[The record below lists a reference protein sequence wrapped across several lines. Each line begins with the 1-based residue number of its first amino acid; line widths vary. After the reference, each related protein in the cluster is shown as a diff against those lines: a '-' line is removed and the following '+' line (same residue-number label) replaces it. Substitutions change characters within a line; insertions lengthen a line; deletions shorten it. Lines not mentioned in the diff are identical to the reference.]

1 MRTDAHRKSRYI
13 TLALAFAQ
21 LAVAGDPAANL
32 LGRWRATET
41 SKGSIGAMY
50 EFRSD
55 GTVDFS
61 PGAVVE
67 MPYRVEDNFL
77 IMEGETQGSE
87 RKTTIE
93 FVGIDK
99 SRLKPPTGTA
109 GQARAV
115 ELLRQGTAPYPH
127 NPIVGEWIEHRE
139 MEGRQLEAH
148 WLFSG
153 GGKVLLL
160 IPFVTSHGHFS
171 IRGSAIHMEFLPPS
185 ALAQTPMSGT
195 FEVSKDVLVLKLP
208 KRTESGERIGEY
220 RYVRY

>member
-1 MRTDAHRKSRYI
+1 MRTDARRKSRYI
-13 TLALAFAQ
+13 TLALACVQ

-41 SKGSIGAMY
+41 SKGGIGAMY
-50 EFRSD
+50 EFRAD

-67 MPYRVEDNFL
+67 MPYRVEDNLL
-77 IMEGETQGSE
+77 IMAGETQGSE
-87 RKTTIE
+87 QKTPIE
-93 FVGIDK
+93 FVGTDK
-99 SRLKPPTGTA
+99 FRLKPPTGA
-109 GQARAV
+109 PGQARAV
-115 ELLRQGTAPYPH
+115 ELLRHGTAPDPH

-139 MEGRQLEAH
+139 IGGRQLEAH

-153 GGKVLLL
+153 EGKVLLL

-185 ALAQTPMSGT
+185 ALAQTPANGT
-195 FEVSKDVLVLKLP
+195 FEVSNDVLVLKLP
-208 KRTESGERIGEY
+208 TRTESRERIGEY
-220 RYVRY
+220 RYARY

>member
-1 MRTDAHRKSRYI
+1 MRTDVRRKSRYI
-13 TLALAFAQ
+13 TLALACAQ

-41 SKGSIGAMY
+41 SKGGIGAMY
-50 EFRSD
+50 EFRAD

-77 IMEGETQGSE
+77 IMAGETQGSE
-87 RKTTIE
+87 QKTTIE
-93 FVGIDK
+93 FVGTDK
-99 SRLKPPTGTA
+99 FRLRPPTGA
-109 GQARAV
+109 PGQARTV
-115 ELLRQGTAPYPH
+115 ELLRQGTAPDPH

-139 MEGRQLEAH
+139 MGGRQLEAH

-185 ALAQTPMSGT
+185 ALAQSPMNGT
-195 FEVSKDVLVLKLP
+195 FEVSNDVLVLKLP

-220 RYVRY
+220 RYARY

>member
-1 MRTDAHRKSRYI
+1 MRTDAPRKSRYI
-13 TLALAFAQ
+13 SLALACAQ
-21 LAVAGDPAANL
+21 FVVAGDPAADL

-41 SKGSIGAMY
+41 SKGGIGAMY
-50 EFRSD
+50 EFRAD
-55 GTVDFS
+55 GTVNFS

-77 IMEGETQGSE
+77 IMAGETQGSE
-87 RKTTIE
+87 QKTAIE
-93 FVGIDK
+93 FVGSDK
-99 SRLKPPTGTA
+99 FRLKRPTGVP

-115 ELLRQGTAPYPH
+115 ELLRQGTAPDRH
-127 NPIVGEWIEHRE
+127 NPIIGEWIEHRE
-139 MEGRQLEAH
+139 MGGRQLEAH

-185 ALAQTPMSGT
+185 ALAQTPMNGT

-220 RYVRY
+220 RYARY

>member
-1 MRTDAHRKSRYI
+1 MRTDARRKSRYI
-13 TLALAFAQ
+13 TLALACVQ

-41 SKGSIGAMY
+41 SKGGIGAMY
-50 EFRSD
+50 EFRAD

-77 IMEGETQGSE
+77 ITAGETQGSE
-87 RKTTIE
+87 QKTPLE
-93 FVGIDK
+93 FVGTDK
-99 SRLKPPTGTA
+99 FRLKPPTGA
-109 GQARAV
+109 PGQARAV
-115 ELLRQGTAPYPH
+115 ELLRQGTAPDPH

-139 MEGRQLEAH
+139 MAGRQLEPH
-148 WLFSG
+148 WLFSE

-185 ALAQTPMSGT
+185 ALAQTPVNGT
-195 FEVSKDVLVLKLP
+195 FEVSNDVLVLKLP

-220 RYVRY
+220 RYARY